1 MSEYQYYEFVAVD
14 QALDAKAR
22 DALRA
27 ISSRAKITATSFVNH
42 YEYGDLKADPIALM
56 GSYFD
61 LFVYVANWGTR
72 RFAIRLP
79 KSALNEADIQRFSI
93 DDEVM
98 TVKSFGN
105 YLILDMEYNEEEP
118 SGEWEEGEQ
127 WLAALSPLRK
137 SLIEGDQSLFFL
149 LWLVQVERGWI
160 REDAIEPLPG
170 VAMISE
176 PLRTLADFLKLDR
189 HLLEAAIQSQP
200 SDSGKATAKD
210 IDGFLRSLPENE
222 KLNLLAHLY
231 VGDDPHLSAGLRR
244 RHRETQVASAQ
255 MGHRTA
261 GELKKLA
268 EDTKAESKRRAAEKA
283 AADRQR
289 REAEKAQARKKHLAA
304 LAQRGEVVWKEIEN
318 EVQLRTAQGYDKA
331 ASLLADLAEIAT
343 NSGTGNIFL
352 RRIAETR
359 DRHSQKRKFIERVD
373 ALFSQEKEGIE
384 PRKIKS

>member
-176 PLRTLADFLKLDR
+176 PLRTLADCATIGTALEISR
-189 HLLEAAIQSQP
+189 LLI
-200 SDSGKATAKD
+200 
-210 IDGFLRSLPENE
+210 SL
-222 KLNLLAHLY
+222 
-231 VGDDPHLSAGLRR
+231 V
-244 RHRETQVASAQ
+244 
-255 MGHRTA
+255 MFF
-261 GELKKLA
+261 ELTNTSVTPA
-268 EDTKAESKRRAAEKA
+268 E
-283 AADRQR
+283 
-289 REAEKAQARKKHLAA
+289 
-304 LAQRGEVVWKEIEN
+304 
-318 EVQLRTAQGYDKA
+318 
-331 ASLLADLAEIAT
+331 
-343 NSGTGNIFL
+343 
-352 RRIAETR
+352 
-359 DRHSQKRKFIERVD
+359 
-373 ALFSQEKEGIE
+373 
-384 PRKIKS
+384 

>member
-1 MSEYQYYEFVAVD
+1 MLAVKGCFCMSEYQYYEFVAVD

-149 LWLVQVERGWI
+149 LWLV
-160 REDAIEPLPG
+160 AC
-170 VAMISE
+170 
-176 PLRTLADFLKLDR
+176 RT
-189 HLLEAAIQSQP
+189 I
-200 SDSGKATAKD
+200 
-210 IDGFLRSLPENE
+210 
-222 KLNLLAHLY
+222 
-231 VGDDPHLSAGLRR
+231 
-244 RHRETQVASAQ
+244 
-255 MGHRTA
+255 
-261 GELKKLA
+261 
-268 EDTKAESKRRAAEKA
+268 
-283 AADRQR
+283 
-289 REAEKAQARKKHLAA
+289 
-304 LAQRGEVVWKEIEN
+304 
-318 EVQLRTAQGYDKA
+318 
-331 ASLLADLAEIAT
+331 
-343 NSGTGNIFL
+343 
-352 RRIAETR
+352 
-359 DRHSQKRKFIERVD
+359 
-373 ALFSQEKEGIE
+373 LFCLCFSPPQ
-384 PRKIKS
+384 